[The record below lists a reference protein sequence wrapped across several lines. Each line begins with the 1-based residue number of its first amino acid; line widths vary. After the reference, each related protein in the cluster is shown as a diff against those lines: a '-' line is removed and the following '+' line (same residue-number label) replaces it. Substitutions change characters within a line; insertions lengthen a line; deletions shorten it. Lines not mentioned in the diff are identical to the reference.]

1 MRLRLVVPAVAAM
14 IGLAVPA
21 HADSAD
27 DDANFLAALKNA
39 GISYSNADRA
49 VAAGKTVCDQLG
61 NGAKATDL
69 VKQLTD
75 VNPGFT
81 ANGAVKFAGIAAS
94 VYCPQQLVGS
104 GGGGGT

>member
-1 MRLRLVVPAVAAM
+1 M

-21 HADSAD
+21 HADPAD
-27 DDANFLAALKNA
+27 DDATFLAALKNA
-39 GISYSNADRA
+39 GINYSNADRA
-49 VAAGKTVCDQLG
+49 VAAGKSVCDQLA
-61 NGAKATDL
+61 NGTKAPDL

-81 ANGAVKFAGIAAS
+81 ENGAVKFAGIAAT
-94 VYCPQQLVGS
+94 VYCPQQLTDS